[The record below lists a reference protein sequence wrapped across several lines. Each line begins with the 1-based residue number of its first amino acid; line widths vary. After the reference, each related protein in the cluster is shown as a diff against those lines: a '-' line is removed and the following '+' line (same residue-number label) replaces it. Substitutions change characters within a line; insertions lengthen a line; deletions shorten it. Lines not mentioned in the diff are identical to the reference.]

1 LGGGGPELGRARGLS
16 CAKVAEAEQN
26 KNARTKKNSADE
38 TVNAAETEI
47 LDGLVTGGVV
57 AGLVVDA
64 EGREP
69 FGSA

>member
-1 LGGGGPELGRARGLS
+1 MGRARGLS
-16 CAKVAEAEQN
+16 CAKVAEAEKN
-26 KNARTKKNSADE
+26 KNTRSKKHSADD
-38 TVNAAETEI
+38 TVFAAKTEI

-64 EGREP
+64 ERREP